1 MNPKFSIKNAIT
13 LELEHFS
20 LNGSLSEKLYKKD
33 FINLNFSKNFLE
45 FSIVETFLNLTDT
58 LNKLLETRNLIIYDD
73 HYIEADF
80 LLDCVFSGDME
91 SILDMQDIPNILDSL
106 FTKWSMRKYFPE
118 VDIEKSIYVTAAILI
133 SDCIIK
139 NINQEYK
146 KEFFANFVGRDFTSS
161 NIEIVVNRSNIY
173 TTPIDAFIKVEKI
186 NKSLKNVW
194 ELAASFLFACFDF
207 SDIPQDTSLKSH
219 KNISGIFQ
227 IYPSIP
233 EIM

>member
-1 MNPKFSIKNAIT
+1 
-13 LELEHFS
+13 
-20 LNGSLSEKLYKKD
+20 LYKKD
-33 FINLNFSKNFLE
+33 FVKLNFSKNFLE

-58 LNKLLETRNLIIYDD
+58 LNKLLETRNLIIYDNQ
-73 HYIEADF
+73 YIKADF

-91 SILDMQDIPNILDSL
+91 SILDMEDIPNSLENL
-106 FTKWSMRKYFPE
+106 FTKWSMRKYLPE

-133 SDCIIK
+133 SGCIIK

-146 KEFFANFVGRDFTSS
+146 NEFFAHFIGRDFIFS
-161 NIEIVVNRSNIY
+161 NIEIIVNKSNIY

-194 ELAASFLFACFDF
+194 ELAASFLFACLDF
-207 SDIPQDTSLKSH
+207 SDPPQDTSLKSH
-219 KNISGIFQ
+219 KNLSGIFQ
-227 IYPSIP
+227 IYPLIP

>member
-13 LELEHFS
+13 LESEHFS
-20 LNGSLSEKLYKKD
+20 LEGSLSEKLYKRD
-33 FINLNFSKNFLE
+33 FVKLNFAKNFLE
-45 FSIVETFLNLTDT
+45 FSIIETFLHLTKT
-58 LNKLLETRNLIIYDD
+58 LHNLLETRNLVIYDD
-73 HYIEADF
+73 HYIEAVF

-91 SILDMQDIPNILDSL
+91 SILDMQDIPNILDNL
-106 FTKWSMRKYFPE
+106 FTKGSMRKHLPE

-146 KEFFANFVGRDFTSS
+146 EGFFENFVGRDFTFS
-161 NIEIVVNRSNIY
+161 NIEIIVNKSNIY
-173 TTPIDAFIKVEKI
+173 TTPIDALIQVEKVK
-186 NKSLKNVW
+186 KSLKNVW
-194 ELAASFLFACFDF
+194 ELVASFLFACFDF
-207 SDIPQDTSLKSH
+207 SDILQDNSLKSH

-227 IYPSIP
+227 ICPLIP

>member
-13 LELEHFS
+13 SESEHFS
-20 LNGSLSEKLYKKD
+20 LDGSLSEKLYKKD
-33 FINLNFSKNFLE
+33 FVKLNFSKNFLE

-58 LNKLLETRNLIIYDD
+58 LNKLLETRNLIIYDNQ
-73 HYIEADF
+73 YIKADF

-91 SILDMQDIPNILDSL
+91 SILDMEDIPNSLENL
-106 FTKWSMRKYFPE
+106 FTKWSMRKYLPE

-133 SDCIIK
+133 SGCIIK

-146 KEFFANFVGRDFTSS
+146 NEFFAHFIGRDFIFS
-161 NIEIVVNRSNIY
+161 NIEIIVNKSNIY

-219 KNISGIFQ
+219 KNLSGIFQ
-227 IYPSIP
+227 ICPLIP
-233 EIM
+233 EIV